1 MTDLPEPTWR
11 MLLGRGL
18 PMFAVEAA
26 LPVAVFYGVWRA
38 AGLGPAVVV
47 TSIVGGAIVLWQI
60 RRGYDVALAGVTCVF
75 LVIQAV
81 VGLVAHSATVYL
93 AQPVVLSA
101 LWGVA
106 YLVSVAIGRP
116 LIGAFARAWYPFPPE
131 FRASAVYKREFGL
144 QSIVWGIYCL
154 LRAGL
159 RLWALLASGV
169 GGFLVISIVTGTPFL
184 VGLVFWGL
192 WHARRRFTAAEPS
205 EQPGGVEE
213 VEVGDVAADDGVR
226 DELAA
231 HESEHHPVPR
241 VAA

>member
-1 MTDLPEPTWR
+1 VTDLPEPTWR

-18 PMFAVEAA
+18 PLFAVEAA

-47 TSIVGGAIVLWQI
+47 K
-60 RRGYDVALAGVTCVF
+60 
-75 LVIQAV
+75 AV

-131 FRASAVYKREFGL
+131 FRSSAIYRREFGL

-169 GGFLVISIVTGTPFL
+169 GGFLVVSIVTGTPFL
-184 VGLVFWGL
+184 MALVFWGL
-192 WHARRRFTAAEPS
+192 WHARRTFTAAEPS
-205 EQPGGVEE
+205 EQPGGIEE
-213 VEVGDVAADDGVR
+213 VEVGDVPAEDGAR
-226 DELAA
+226 NELAA
-231 HESEHHPVPR
+231 HEPEHHPVPR